1 MTQKRGERMDD
12 SCYARK
18 MTAARKTA
26 VLGMLCAA
34 AVLCSYAETLIPFS
48 IIPVPGFKIGLAN
61 VVIMLILYRFSFG
74 SAFIVNVV
82 RSVVIALLF
91 SGITSAI
98 FSLCGGTLAL
108 IAMFAVKRCRFFS
121 IYAAGVLGAV
131 MHNIGQLLAAAIL
144 LKTASVFAYLP
155 WLMLCSLIC
164 GLMIAAI
171 TSLCTSAFER
181 LISR

>member
-155 WLMLCSLIC
+155 WLMLCSLVC
-164 GLMIAAI
+164 GLLIAAI
-171 TSLCTSAFER
+171 TALCTSAFER

>member
-74 SAFIVNVV
+74 SVFIVNVV

-155 WLMLCSLIC
+155 WLMICSLVC
-164 GLMIAAI
+164 GLLIAAI
-171 TSLCTSAFER
+171 TALCISAFER